1 MFIFRHGCSLCTCAG
16 SGMRDWNC
24 FWFLLNFV
32 KIVFVQHYQKT
43 FKYLFLKCQL
53 GLTNYSSC
61 VSVLCVWTHQFV
73 GIYVAQKTA
82 CLKSLENF
90 LPAWKFLENF
100 MSAWK
105 FLENFLPAWKFP
117 VSVIYYKFNCQKRS
131 LLLQVI
137 RPGKKIQAINGTGG
151 FWKNCITEATC
162 INAAMRMQNTNM
174 QLQSMLQCRP
184 TITTGT
190 SCTDSA

>member
-1 MFIFRHGCSLCTCAG
+1 MCLNASVCRYICGPK
-16 SGMRDWNC
+16 NC
-24 FWFLLNFV
+24 LFEVAWKFPARL
-32 KIVFVQHYQKT
+32 KI
-43 FKYLFLKCQL
+43 
-53 GLTNYSSC
+53 S
-61 VSVLCVWTHQFV
+61 
-73 GIYVAQKTA
+73 
-82 CLKSLENF
+82 
-90 LPAWKFLENF
+90 WKFLENF

-131 LLLQVI
+131 SLLQVI

-190 SCTDSA
+190 SCTDSAYSAHRVCVLWNSSL

>member
-1 MFIFRHGCSLCTCAG
+1 MHKENIVSYMTNWNSIPCALNTRTYDSHEWTQRSMFIFRHGCSLCAFAG

-61 VSVLCVWTHQFV
+61 VCMCSSVMCLNTSVCRYICGPKNCLFE
-73 GIYVAQKTA
+73 VAWKFPA
-82 CLKSLENF
+82 CMLENF

-100 MSAWK
+100 
-105 FLENFLPAWKFP
+105 LPAWKFH
-117 VSVIYYKFNCQKRS
+117 VSVIYYKF
-131 LLLQVI
+131 
-137 RPGKKIQAINGTGG
+137 
-151 FWKNCITEATC
+151 
-162 INAAMRMQNTNM
+162 
-174 QLQSMLQCRP
+174 
-184 TITTGT
+184 
-190 SCTDSA
+190 SC